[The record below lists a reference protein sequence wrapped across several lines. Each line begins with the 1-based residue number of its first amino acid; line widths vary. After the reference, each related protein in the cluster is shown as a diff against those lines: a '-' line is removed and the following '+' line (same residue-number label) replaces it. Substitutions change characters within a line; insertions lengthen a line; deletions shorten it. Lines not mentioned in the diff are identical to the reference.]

1 MEVKLLKVIFGDNVS
16 SKEKDQKFYWDF
28 ISDSGTLILPDGIT
42 EIPDCAF
49 KNCKDLRQIII
60 PEGVTSIGTDAFVG
74 CTNLTEIV
82 LPESISSIGID
93 FLEIARIFKK
103 SISRKICNISAE
115 PS

>member
-49 KNCKDLRQIII
+49 KNCKDLLQIII
-60 PEGVTSIGTDAFVG
+60 
-74 CTNLTEIV
+74 
-82 LPESISSIGID
+82 
-93 FLEIARIFKK
+93 
-103 SISRKICNISAE
+103 RKV
-115 PS
+115 